1 MNICGYCDY
10 LTSNPED
17 DFGEFICDNCQQ
29 NREEAAYERY
39 CEDFHDGG
47 ARQSAIQRGI
57 ERREACGHC
66 SAAPLFRSR
75 QAETNSVLPLLLGH
89 SGAIAR

>member
-47 ARQSAIQRGI
+47 SSWPKSLLELQVDARR
-57 ERREACGHC
+57 
-66 SAAPLFRSR
+66 LK
-75 QAETNSVLPLLLGH
+75 
-89 SGAIAR
+89 